1 MGCRR
6 PGEERT
12 IDELSVI
19 VPMYNAQD
27 FVANCL
33 ATIRTNVEEGM
44 RFYLIDDCSS
54 DETPRIVEAA
64 LEQMPYVTFLR
75 NEQNQGVARSRNIVM
90 EHVDSRYVTY
100 LDVDDWYRPGHL
112 GRLLASIKDLQ
123 TDMVRTD
130 YVRAQGSGRKHVDA
144 PDERRNVPIKAVDGI
159 GRAGETTMVNYPF
172 LWAGIY
178 DLQKIDRGLFA
189 FDEHLRTAADRPW
202 FWRMHLQTDTY
213 AVVDLDGYL
222 YRKDTNATALTQTGS
237 VTALHFTDAYHRVF
251 DHVHPAGTREQ
262 RVKAAYDACR
272 ISLWHI
278 QTRERYAPDLQQQ
291 LLGRA
296 AGLLAR
302 IPDDELAEA
311 IAPAGWH
318 VGQRTLLKRLHRAGK
333 DR

>member
-1 MGCRR
+1 M
-6 PGEERT
+6 EERT

-27 FVANCL
+27 FVPGCL
-33 ATIRTNVEEGM
+33 ATIRANVEDGM

-54 DETPRIVEAA
+54 DETPRVVESA
-64 LEQMPYVTFLR
+64 LAEMPYVTFLR
-75 NEQNQGVARSRNIVM
+75 NEQNQGVARSRNIVLDQ
-90 EHVDSRYVTY
+90 VDSRYVTY

-112 GRLLASIKDLQ
+112 GRLLGAIKELG

-130 YVRAQGSGRKHVDA
+130 YVRSRGTSRQHVDA
-144 PDERRNVPIKAVDGI
+144 PETRRNVPLPAAEGI

-178 DLQKIDRGLFA
+178 DLQRIDRSLFA

-202 FWRMHLQTDTY
+202 FWRMHLHTTDY

-237 VTALHFTDAYHRVF
+237 VTALHFTDAYHRVL
-251 DHVHPAGTREQ
+251 DAVHAVGTPEQ
-262 RVKAAYDACR
+262 RVKAAYDAAR

-278 QTRERYAPDLQQQ
+278 QTRQRYSPELQQQ
-291 LLGRA
+291 LLARA
-296 AGLLAR
+296 AGLLGR
-302 IPDDELAEA
+302 VPTEELDEA

-318 VGQRTLLKRLHRAGK
+318 LGQRTLLKRLHRAGK
-333 DR
+333 EA